1 MGSGIRPLLG
11 ALASASLSLSLV
23 ICSAT
28 LSAAAETLEVP
39 PPSTQTA
46 PKLPP
51 KARKKITTEK
61 IIRQHQEETI
71 EREEPA
77 PPPPPPPVQ
86 SYQPAE
92 PLPEVF
98 RGCWEGVVPAVDTL
112 RRLPGAP
119 PTGPWAAKTYR
130 LCYRRVG
137 NGPFELQF
145 TDLGI
150 AHHHLITNPGGRLEV
165 VSSDGR
171 SYATMQAQLHFDERY
186 IRPTFMHETF
196 AVDEKTDLNAQIVG
210 DEMRVTA
217 RVYGERDGMPWFEAT
232 WHAIFVHTSG

>member
-1 MGSGIRPLLG
+1 
-11 ALASASLSLSLV
+11 V
-23 ICSAT
+23 H
-28 LSAAAETLEVP
+28 
-39 PPSTQTA
+39 
-46 PKLPP
+46 
-51 KARKKITTEK
+51 KKITTEK
-61 IIRQHQEETI
+61 IIRQHREETI

-77 PPPPPPPVQ
+77 PPPPPPPPVQ
-86 SYQPAE
+86 AYQPAE

-98 RGCWEGVVPAVDTL
+98 RGCWEGVVPGVDTL

-119 PTGPWAAKTYR
+119 PTGPWAVKTYR
-130 LCYRRVG
+130 LCYQRVG

-186 IRPTFMHETF
+186 VRPTYMHETF
-196 AVDEKTDLNAQIVG
+196 AVDEKTDLDAQIVG
-210 DEMRVTA
+210 DEMRVRA

-232 WHAIFVHTSG
+232 WHAIFMHTSG